1 MKSTNLFA
9 KDRRFSKFGWAL
21 MNVSGE
27 NESITLNR
35 VLVSVLFIAYEGK
48 KPMLIP
54 SKLSRPLRL
63 NNMVMRERLLEL
75 LSEVQHYRLV
85 LITSPAGYGKT
96 TLMSQWAAG
105 QSNLGWYSLDDSDNQ
120 PERFASYLIAAIQQA
135 TQGHCVKSDVLAQKH
150 QYANL
155 PALFA
160 QLFIELSEW
169 KQPIF
174 LVIDD
179 YHLIENNLIHEAMRF
194 FLRHQPENLTLT
206 ILSRHLPSLGVA
218 NLRVREQL
226 LEFDSQQLAF
236 DYQETQQF
244 FDKRLVS
251 PLGADN
257 CKQLCNDVAGWAT
270 ALQLIALSARQSG
283 NTAEMS
289 AKRLSGINASHLADY
304 LVDEVLNRVD
314 QATRDFLLR
323 SSILRSMNDGLI
335 VCLTGEDNGQQR
347 LEDIERQGL
356 FIQRMDDSGEWFCF
370 HPLFA
375 SFLRQRCQWEMA
387 AKLPELHRAAA
398 EGWLMQGFPGEA
410 IHHALAAGDTVLLR
424 DILLQH
430 AWGLFNHSKLSL
442 LEECMNALP
451 YEQLLENP
459 RLVLLQA
466 WLAQSQHRYYEV
478 NALLNQTEQSLK
490 QKQIII
496 EPELLAEF
504 DALRAQVAIND
515 GRPDDAD
522 MLAEKA
528 LAALLPDNE
537 YGRIVAMSV
546 KGEVLHCK
554 GELSHALALMKQ
566 TEQLARRC
574 HVYHY
579 ALWALLQ
586 QSEILL
592 AQGYLQ
598 AAYEIQNHA
607 FDLIREQHLEQLP
620 MHEFLLRIR
629 SQLLWC
635 WARIDE
641 SEEAARRGL
650 EVLSSVQPQ
659 QQLQCLTQLAKCS
672 LIRGD
677 IDNARRYLSRCE
689 NLLNNGHYHRDWR
702 TNTDKLRVIIWQ
714 NLEDS
719 GSAIQW
725 LVQAERP
732 ESFNNHF
739 NQNQWRNIARAQ
751 ILLGQYEE
759 AESILGTLN
768 KYARELLLISD
779 LNRNLLLCNLL
790 HWQLG
795 YKAEAQAVLMEALSL
810 ANRTGFI
817 SHFVLE
823 GELMAQQL
831 RQLIQLNILPEL
843 EQHRAQRILRE
854 INRQHRHK
862 FAHFD
867 ETFVEQLLTHPDVPE
882 LIRNSPL
889 TQREWQVLGLIYS
902 GYSNDQIAAELDVA
916 ATTIKTH
923 IRNLYQK
930 MGITHR
936 QDAIQQAQHLMQI
949 MGLSVESMNI

>member
-1 MKSTNLFA
+1 
-9 KDRRFSKFGWAL
+9 
-21 MNVSGE
+21 
-27 NESITLNR
+27 
-35 VLVSVLFIAYEGK
+35 
-48 KPMLIP
+48 MLIP

-63 NNMVMRERLLEL
+63 NHMVMRERLLAQLNEA
-75 LSEVQHYRLV
+75 QNYRLV
-85 LITSPAGYGKT
+85 LVTSPAGYGKT
-96 TLMSQWAAG
+96 TLMSQWSAG
-105 QSNLGWYSLDDSDNQ
+105 QGNLGWYSLDDSDNQ

-135 TQGHCVKSDVLAQKH
+135 TQGHCVKSEVLAQKH

-155 PALFA
+155 SALFA
-160 QLFIELSEW
+160 QLFIELNEW
-169 KQPIF
+169 KQSLF

-179 YHLIENNLIHEAMRF
+179 YHLIINNLIHEAIRF
-194 FLRHQPENLTLT
+194 FLRHQPENLTLI
-206 ILSRHLPSLGVA
+206 ILSRQLPSLGVA

-236 DYQETQQF
+236 NYQEAQQF
-244 FDKRLVS
+244 FDKRLPS
-251 PLGADN
+251 PLDADN
-257 CKQLCNDVAGWAT
+257 CRQLCHDVAGWAT
-270 ALQLIALSARQSG
+270 ALQLIALSARQAG
-283 NTAEMS
+283 NTAEIS
-289 AKRLSGINASHLADY
+289 AKRLSGINAGHLSDY

-314 QATRDFLLR
+314 QGTREFLLR

-335 VCLTGEDNGQQR
+335 VCLTGMENGQQR

-356 FIQRMDDSGEWFCF
+356 FIQRMDDFGEWFCF

-375 SFLRQRCQWEMA
+375 TFLRQRCHWEMA
-387 AKLPELHRAAA
+387 SDLPKLHSMAA
-398 EGWLMQGFPGEA
+398 EGWLMQGYPGEA
-410 IHHALAAGDTVLLR
+410 IHHALAAGDTKLLC
-424 DILLQH
+424 DILLQY
-430 AWGLFNHSKLSL
+430 AWELFNQSQLSL

-466 WLAQSQHRYYEV
+466 WLAQSQHRHYEV
-478 NALLNQTEQSLK
+478 NALLNQAEQSLK
-490 QKQIII
+490 QKQITI
-496 EPELLAEF
+496 EAELLGEF

-522 MLAEKA
+522 LLAEKA

-554 GELSHALALMKQ
+554 GALSQALALMKQ

-598 AAYEIQNHA
+598 GAYETQKHA
-607 FDLIREQHLEQLP
+607 FDLVREQHMEQLP

-641 SEEAARRGL
+641 SEEAARHGL
-650 EVLSSVQPQ
+650 EVLSNFQPQ
-659 QQLQCLTQLAKCS
+659 QQLQCLSQLVKCS

-677 IDNARRYLSRCE
+677 IDNARRHLTRCE
-689 NLLNNGHYHRDWR
+689 NLLSNGHYHRDWR
-702 TNTDKLRVIIWQ
+702 TNTDKLRIIIWQ
-714 NLEDS
+714 HLEDHIS
-719 GSAIQW
+719 VAQW
-725 LVQAERP
+725 LAQAEKP
-732 ESFNNHF
+732 ESFSNHF

-759 AESILGTLN
+759 AESILNMLN
-768 KYARELLLISD
+768 QYAVKLELVSD

-795 YKAEAQAVLMEALSL
+795 RKAEAQQVLIEALKL

-823 GELMAQQL
+823 GELMALQL
-831 RQLIQLNILPEL
+831 RQLIQLNILPDF

-902 GYSNDQIAAELDVA
+902 GYSNEQIATELEVA

-936 QDAIQQAQHLMQI
+936 QEAIQQAQNLMKM
-949 MGLSVESMNI
+949 MGLGVQ